1 MDDAR
6 IGRSL
11 RVLRQRRGLRQA
23 DIAKSSGVSQ
33 SMISTIE
40 SGSISRIR
48 HGDLRR
54 VFEAVGS
61 GFEGHVLWRGAA
73 LDRLLDERHAAL
85 VAAAMR
91 SLIRDGWDAHPEISY
106 SVYGERGS
114 VDVLGARAVERVVVV
129 EEIKSEF
136 GSLEA
141 TIRKLDEKTRLVGQ
155 QVCLDRFGWR
165 PVAVGRILVLPDT
178 DTARRAVRRHAD
190 VLDRAFPAR
199 GAEVRGWLRA
209 PHGPLSGVLFLR
221 PGADIASGDRRAGHV
236 GVRRVRPTGTTS
248 NRR

>member
-1 MDDAR
+1 
-6 IGRSL
+6 
-11 RVLRQRRGLRQA
+11 
-23 DIAKSSGVSQ
+23 
-33 SMISTIE
+33 MISTIE
-40 SGSISRIR
+40 SGSIARIR

-61 GFEGHVLWRGAA
+61 GFEGDVIWRGAA
-73 LDRLLDERHAAL
+73 LGRLLDHRHAGS

-91 SLIRDGWDAHPEISY
+91 SLDRDGWEAHPEISY

-114 VDVLGARAVERVVVV
+114 IDVLGARAIERAVVV

-141 TIRKLDEKTRLVGQ
+141 TIRKLDEKTRLVRQ
-155 QVCLDRFGWR
+155 QICLERFGFR
-165 PVAVGRILVLPDT
+165 PEVIGRILVLPDT

-199 GAEVRGWLRA
+199 GTEVRGWLRV
-209 PHGPLSGVLFLR
+209 PRGPLSGILFLR
-221 PGADIASGDRRAGHV
+221 TGADIGSGDGRVRQV
-236 GVRRVRPTGTTS
+236 GVRRVRPPGTTAK
-248 NRR
+248 RR